1 MNSSLSGVQ
10 APSASSWVDQS
21 LLSITRELR
30 VIREQQKI
38 QTRAWLKTTKMAE
51 LAGMGASTLR
61 RMAQTGQLPDS
72 AVRRRARKSGYEY
85 RFHAENTLRAIEESF
100 YKF

>member
-1 MNSSLSGVQ
+1 MNSYVTGMQ
-10 APSASSWVDQS
+10 TPSASSWSDQT
-21 LLSITRELR
+21 LLSITRELK

-38 QTRAWLKTTKMAE
+38 QVRVWLKTSKMAE

-61 RMAQTGQLPDS
+61 RMAQAGQLPES
-72 AVRRRARKSGYEY
+72 AVRRRARKTGYEY

-100 YKF
+100 IRY